1 MSDLPSNNRISRW
14 VQNLLDLTL
23 RNRLL
28 NLKDAS
34 FTMELICTDA
44 ADIEDRLV
52 SGSLPLKNF
61 KESEYDPRQ
70 YRTANAVTETGEV
83 LEEELDSASSPK
95 AKKLP
100 STALFVNQTK
110 KETERRLL
118 KLYRQTKTDI
128 SEGGVNTLFLTIG
141 TLHWRDKSRTEKEYL
156 APIILLPVELIRN
169 SVKAEFRVQRTDDDP
184 FVNPTLLEAL
194 RRDFQLK
201 ITDLSEQVIEEKED
215 INVKSLLE
223 SFTEQIS

>member
-61 KESEYDPRQ
+61 KESEYDTRQ
-70 YRTANAVTETGEV
+70 YRSAKTDPDTGEV
-83 LEEELDSASSPK
+83 LEDESEDAASNQK

-141 TLHWRDKSRTEKEYL
+141 TLHWRDKSKSEKEYL
-156 APIILLPVELIRN
+156 APIILLPV
-169 SVKAEFRVQRTDDDP
+169 D
-184 FVNPTLLEAL
+184 
-194 RRDFQLK
+194 
-201 ITDLSEQVIEEKED
+201 
-215 INVKSLLE
+215 
-223 SFTEQIS
+223 